1 VNFQLLIYFHVYF
14 LGYLSYIINMG
25 QTKSKDCADKK
36 GTDNLSAQ
44 VAVSEIETLRRL
56 AENEG
61 PTQCLNTSIIP

>member
-1 VNFQLLIYFHVYF
+1 
-14 LGYLSYIINMG
+14 MG